1 MCFRKETAGMRRVLR
16 KSYKQQQR
24 RQEITGYEILI
35 RCLAA
40 EGVDVIFGYPGASTI
55 GIYDVIYDL
64 ETAKTKDIETKEIET
79 TSNKRRNNT
88 MTSTKVQDNHHGKM
102 MLGAEIFVRS
112 LVEEGVDI
120 LFGYPG
126 GVVIGIYDVLHDL
139 THIKHILTRHEQG
152 ATHAAEG
159 YAKATGRPGVV
170 LVTSGPGATNTVTG
184 IADAYMDSIPL
195 VVFTGQVITKLIGN
209 DAFQEVDIVGIT
221 RPITKHNFL
230 VKDVNDLAKTVKA
243 AFYIATTGRPG
254 PVLVDLPK
262 DVLAAK
268 AVFDYP
274 ETITLRSYNPT
285 VEGNIRQIKK
295 AAELINESKR
305 PVLYVGGGVISS
317 NASSEVR
324 KFADK
329 LHAPVT
335 TTLHGLGVYP
345 EQSRLA
351 LGMLGMHGTW
361 YSNMAVNQCDV
372 LVAIGARFDDRVT
385 GNVEAFAREA
395 KKIHI
400 DIDPTAISKNVV
412 VDVPIVGD
420 VKRVLKHLIEHV
432 KPLDTKDWL
441 KTIDQWKAEHPL
453 RYKHDQ
459 SLRAQYVIHMLG
471 EITNGDAIVV
481 SDVGQSQMWTAQ
493 FYKWK
498 HPRTCISSGGLGTMG
513 FSLPA
518 SMGAAFGRKDLP
530 VFCITG
536 DGGIQMNIQEMA
548 TIAQNKL
555 PVKIFV
561 MNNGY
566 LGMVRQWQEFFWK
579 KRYSHTRIT
588 SPDFVKVAEAYGIP
602 AQRVSSPADVKGA
615 INKALAHKDGPML
628 VEFVVAPEE
637 NVYPMIP
644 AGQTVNEIMDSPE
657 PLEQTH
663 ASHKTMIHAKG

>member
-1 MCFRKETAGMRRVLR
+1 MTPTKV
-16 KSYKQQQR
+16 
-24 RQEITGYEILI
+24 
-35 RCLAA
+35 
-40 EGVDVIFGYPGASTI
+40 
-55 GIYDVIYDL
+55 YDNHQG
-64 ETAKTKDIETKEIET
+64 K
-79 TSNKRRNNT
+79 T
-88 MTSTKVQDNHHGKM
+88 MT
-102 MLGAEIFVRS
+102 GAEIFVRS
-112 LVEEGVDI
+112 LVEEGVET

-126 GVVIGIYDVLHDL
+126 GVVIGIHDVLHDL

-159 YAKATGRPGVV
+159 YAKATGKPGVV

-184 IADAYMDSIPL
+184 IADAYMDSVPL
-195 VVFTGQVITKLIGN
+195 VVFTGQVITDLIGN

-230 VKDVNDLAKTVKA
+230 IKDIKDLANTVKA

-274 ETITLRSYNPT
+274 KTISIRTYNPV
-285 VEGNIRQIKK
+285 VEGNSKQIKK
-295 AAELINESKR
+295 AAELLSTSKR
-305 PVLYVGGGVISS
+305 PLLYTGGGVISS
-317 NASSEVR
+317 NASAEVR
-324 KFADK
+324 ALADK
-329 LHAPVT
+329 LHAPIT
-335 TTLHGLGVYP
+335 TTLHGLGAYP
-345 EQSRLA
+345 EQSKLA

-361 YSNMAVNQCDV
+361 YSNMAVDQCDV

-385 GNVEAFAREA
+385 GKVEEFAKNA

-400 DIDPTAISKNVV
+400 DIDPSAISKNVP

-420 VKRVLKHLIEHV
+420 VKRVLKQLNELV
-432 KPLDTKDWL
+432 KPLDTKEWL
-441 KTIDQWKAEHPL
+441 KTIDTWKTEHPL
-453 RYKHDQ
+453 RYKHDD
-459 SLRAQYVIHMLG
+459 SLRAQYIIHKLG
-471 EITNGDAIVV
+471 EITDGDAVVV

-493 FYKWK
+493 FFKWK
-498 HPRTCISSGGLGTMG
+498 HPRTQITSGGLGTMG

-530 VFCITG
+530 VICITG
-536 DGGIQMNIQEMA
+536 DGGMQMNIQELA
-548 TIAQNKL
+548 TISHNKL
-555 PVKIFV
+555 PIKIFI

-579 KRYSHTRIT
+579 KRYASTPIS

-602 AQRVSSPADVKGA
+602 AKRVTSSAEVEEA
-615 INKALAHKDGPML
+615 IHDALAHKEGPML
-628 VEFVVAPEE
+628 VEFIVVKEE

-644 AGQTVNEIMDSPE
+644 AGQTVAEIIESPE
-657 PLEQTH
+657 PLKQSH